1 MSEKIDTKIYQVD
14 PKTGIEDKQ
23 KAISDE
29 IPLYFNG
36 LSMLGFEKTKG
47 YANPNLMYKL
57 RDERTVSFSVKEV
70 NKL

>member
-1 MSEKIDTKIYQVD
+1 MTGEITKMNKKEL
-14 PKTGIEDKQ
+14 P
-23 KAISDE
+23 E
-29 IPLYFNG
+29 IALYLNN
-36 LSMLGFEKTKG
+36 LNMLGFEKTKG